1 MIKSRVVFQLKP
13 QTTIALLVV
22 QCLNIACLI
31 LELSPWLLA
40 LTLLCFIWHWVIYN
54 KKISRPSRALKLL
67 LAIVG
72 CVLLVVTAKTL
83 GLLLSMVH
91 LLCLAYILK
100 PFELR
105 QRKDFYQLQTL
116 GLFVLASS
124 LIFQQSIYFALLILT
139 ILIANISVLISYFY
153 AKKPMRFS
161 IKLSLRLI
169 VQSLPLAL
177 MLFVLFPKLSP
188 FWQVP
193 LAKSATTGL
202 SDTVA
207 VGDISN
213 LALSNELAFRVEFEN
228 NPPSYQQL
236 YWRTLVL
243 DTFSGTHWSAEHTK
257 RVKDRQLD
265 DDLLASLSS
274 SNVVYQVIAEPSYQ
288 HWLFGLGI
296 SVINNVSQNK
306 KVYSL
311 DDHTLYSQ
319 RKIAQPISYQV
330 TSYLNEPLNLSL
342 SLQEQRDNT
351 QVPMHS
357 NPRLVN
363 YAKELRAQ
371 YQDNQQLIQAVMLK
385 FNQDNYRY
393 TLKPP
398 SLTNHS
404 LDEFY
409 FDTQAG
415 FCEHYASSFTYLMRA
430 AGIPARLVLGYLG
443 GEHNEQGNYYSI
455 YQRDA
460 HAWSEVWLIGQG
472 WVRIDPTAAV
482 NPERVEKGFSST
494 LLLEQQSFSDDL
506 FNFELGS
513 IALYQAIRWQLDALD
528 YQWTKW
534 VIGYSQKRQLDLL
547 SQWFKGD
554 INIKAALLITFSFIT
569 VMLFLWWINSQR
581 KAKPEQEAWIKYYQ
595 QSLLLLAK
603 LNIVKTKGASVD
615 NFQKKVKQKHP
626 YAAVV
631 FSVICQQFSKLQYE
645 KLNAEQKQ
653 QAINL
658 MKDNIKQLKVIV
670 ISKGSIN

>member
-1 MIKSRVVFQLKP
+1 MIKTGVTFQLPPK
-13 QTTIALLVV
+13 TTFALLVV

-54 KKISRPSRALKLL
+54 KKIRRPSRALKLL
-67 LAIVG
+67 LAVVG
-72 CVLLVVTAKTL
+72 CILLIVTAKTL

-91 LLCLAYILK
+91 LLCLAYVLK
-100 PFELR
+100 PFEIR

-116 GLFVLASS
+116 GLFVLVSS
-124 LIFQQSIYFALLILT
+124 LIFQQSLYFALLVLL
-139 ILIANISVLISYFY
+139 ILIANVSVLISYFY
-153 AKKPMRFS
+153 AKKT
-161 IKLSLRLI
+161 IKESAKLGIRLI
-169 VQSLPLAL
+169 VQSLPLAV

-207 VGDISN
+207 VGDISS

-243 DTFSGTHWSAEHTK
+243 DKFNGTHWLAKHTK
-257 RVKDRQLD
+257 RVRHRQLD
-265 DDLLASLSS
+265 DALLKTFSGNTVS
-274 SNVVYQVIAEPSYQ
+274 YQVIAEPSYQ
-288 HWLFGLGI
+288 HWLFGLDIAVVG
-296 SVINNVSQNK
+296 SVAQNK
-306 KVYSL
+306 KIYLL

-330 TSYLNEPLNLSL
+330 TSYLSELLNLEL
-342 SLQEQRDNT
+342 SPQEQVNNIQIPAR
-351 QVPMHS
+351 S

-363 YAKELRAQ
+363 FAKQLREQ
-371 YQDNQQLIQAVMLK
+371 YKDDQQLIQAVMLK

-415 FCEHYASSFTYLMRA
+415 FCEHFASSFTYLMRA
-430 AGIPARLVLGYLG
+430 SGIPARLVLGYLG
-443 GEHNEQGNYYSI
+443 AEYNNQGNYYSI

-460 HAWSEVWLIGQG
+460 HAWSEVWLADKG
-472 WVRIDPTAAV
+472 WVRVDPTAAV
-482 NPERVEKGFSST
+482 NPERVEKGFSSA
-494 LLLEQQSFSDDL
+494 LLREQQSLSDDL

-513 IALYQAIRWQLDALD
+513 IAIYQAIRWQLDALD

-547 SQWFKGD
+547 TQWFKGD
-554 INIKAALLITFSFIT
+554 INVKAALLITFALICI
-569 VMLFLWWINSQR
+569 MLLLWWLNTQSRR
-581 KAKPEQEAWIKYYQ
+581 KKELEVWRKYYQ
-595 QSLLLLAK
+595 QSLALLAK
-603 LNIVKTKGASVD
+603 QNIIKTKSVSLD
-615 NFQKKVKQKHP
+615 NFQKQVKQSHP
-626 YAAVV
+626 EIAEI
-631 FSVICQQFSKLQYE
+631 FSLICQQFSQLQYQ
-645 KLNAEQKQ
+645 KLNAEQQQ
-653 QAINL
+653 QAIKI
-658 MKDNIKQLKVIV
+658 MKQNIKRLKYHC
-670 ISKGSIN
+670 